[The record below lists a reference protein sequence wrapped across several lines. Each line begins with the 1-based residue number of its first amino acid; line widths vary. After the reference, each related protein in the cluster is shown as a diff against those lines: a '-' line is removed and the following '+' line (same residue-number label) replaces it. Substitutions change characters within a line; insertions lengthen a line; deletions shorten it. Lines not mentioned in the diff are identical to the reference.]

1 MSNKSNE
8 NDSYIQN
15 IDSDVDHDDNDEV
28 AEETGEDEVLFPP
41 KEVLRFTSSS
51 VWNFFMF
58 CGDKIKGPDNKKIQC
73 ILCKRKLIYTNSTST
88 LKWHLTSYHGKK
100 YQDYLNSEKL
110 KKQETQPLIASFTRK
125 DSTFVKKWKKSSQK
139 YKDTTRLISEWLCT
153 NSRPTT
159 IVEDK
164 GFKALMDY
172 IVPEYEI
179 PSRWTI
185 SKCIT
190 DIYKE
195 EKDKVIEEL
204 KGVKHCAITTDGG
217 SSINSIS
224 FLDVNVHYIE
234 NDSLKLKS
242 KVLAVRENREEHT
255 AENYREHTDDIVQ
268 EFGLQNKV
276 VKTVTD
282 NENKMKA
289 AYNDEERNGCI
300 SHMLHNSITNSLKD
314 NEPINEVLSKC
325 RKVSGK
331 HNRSYAFRY
340 ALEDEQKNLNIKQ
353 RVLIQDVATRWGSI
367 RISTSSFLDH
377 KEDMHGNNDDSFRNF
392 EAINNALMR
401 MKWKKETV
409 APLLFSRSDMIR
421 IKVLNEFLTTFDVY
435 STTLG
440 GSKFVTCSVVLPT
453 IRSIQTHVADNPD
466 DPSFIRD
473 LKDNVFADF
482 NDRIHRDLDLCTL
495 RKCTALDPR
504 FKKLKVVREK
514 LDREAVFES
523 LERELKSI
531 VESEKKDQI
540 VSLSD
545 DESTSV
551 GSGSL
556 SKKRKLGL
564 DFSESE
570 SDEEVMSDMDS
581 IKLEFQC
588 YRKEPVLDQDL
599 DPLEYWNSCRHKYPF
614 LIKLVKKYL
623 CIPATSTEAERTFSS
638 LGNLLS
644 KKRLSLK
651 SENVDAQLFLKDKLS
666 KD

>member
-41 KEVLRFTSSS
+41 KEVLRFTGSS

-172 IVPEYEI
+172 IVPEYAI

-289 AYNDEERNGCI
+289 AYNDEERNG
-300 SHMLHNSITNSLKD
+300 
-314 NEPINEVLSKC
+314 
-325 RKVSGK
+325 
-331 HNRSYAFRY
+331 
-340 ALEDEQKNLNIKQ
+340 
-353 RVLIQDVATRWGSI
+353 
-367 RISTSSFLDH
+367 
-377 KEDMHGNNDDSFRNF
+377 
-392 EAINNALMR
+392 
-401 MKWKKETV
+401 
-409 APLLFSRSDMIR
+409 
-421 IKVLNEFLTTFDVY
+421 
-435 STTLG
+435 
-440 GSKFVTCSVVLPT
+440 
-453 IRSIQTHVADNPD
+453 
-466 DPSFIRD
+466 
-473 LKDNVFADF
+473 
-482 NDRIHRDLDLCTL
+482 
-495 RKCTALDPR
+495 
-504 FKKLKVVREK
+504 
-514 LDREAVFES
+514 
-523 LERELKSI
+523 
-531 VESEKKDQI
+531 
-540 VSLSD
+540 
-545 DESTSV
+545 
-551 GSGSL
+551 
-556 SKKRKLGL
+556 
-564 DFSESE
+564 
-570 SDEEVMSDMDS
+570 
-581 IKLEFQC
+581 
-588 YRKEPVLDQDL
+588 
-599 DPLEYWNSCRHKYPF
+599 
-614 LIKLVKKYL
+614 
-623 CIPATSTEAERTFSS
+623 
-638 LGNLLS
+638 
-644 KKRLSLK
+644 
-651 SENVDAQLFLKDKLS
+651 
-666 KD
+666 